1 MKRKLNY
8 KVFILAVVVASL
20 NFGMTSASADEKL
33 DRIKNIFEQNSNQDS
48 NTVKNSEPNTEK
60 KPVEKAVE
68 QNVEKN
74 TIEKEPED
82 NVDNVDDDEDDEE
95 TKQEESN
102 REKVT
107 LVENYKE
114 EYKTYEEIMGD
125 EHFFY
130 SSVGNGGWTDKKVHI
145 EFPAKMKVKVKKDGA
160 TYKYVK
166 GKDFTKKGTYYFTLE
181 VKDDKGKVLT
191 ANFHFRIQPKP
202 KKTLE
207 ELKAE
212 EELKN
217 KEELKKIA
225 EYEKRLEDFTRN
237 LSGSDMGKN
246 MIPNMGDFLD
256 NHENSNGNSLENS
269 LENSQEKPEADKENS
284 ETEKK
289 EEPDVGDINK
299 DQITRELEEIE
310 QNESDTKIMDEKGEI
325 KEEEIKKLIGKLDE
339 KEKQAAEKEEV
350 TFDTSSGLFKN
361 SLKSGDVFLT
371 NVANGSITN
380 QSVMIARSDTLT
392 FKLFR
397 DGKLVEDFNPG
408 SYLEVAGSYVL
419 YPDSEA
425 LSFKVAYKEIKPV
438 FTFRIIGS
446 SPVRDLGVLPLS
458 PDVKLI
464 DIQINGK
471 SYTDAAFGKTGQMLK
486 LWKDGNYKITT
497 TDKGGEH
504 ILDVTLDR
512 VSPKF
517 QVTLLENQA
526 QVKYLSD
533 DIVGFELYK
542 DKTLEKEGESIDIIE
557 GAGTYRLVVTD
568 RAGNR
573 SESVFSIKY
582 QINQAAVIAIVIVL
596 ILLIAGIFFF
606 KRMNKTVKVR

>member
-1 MKRKLNY
+1 MKRKLRY
-8 KVFILAVVVASL
+8 KVFILAVVAAS
-20 NFGMTSASADEKL
+20 FQVGMTSASADDKL
-33 DRIKNIFEQNSNQDS
+33 DRIKNIFEQNSNQDN
-48 NTVKNSEPNTEK
+48 NTVKNSEQNTEK
-60 KPVEKAVE
+60 SPIEKAAE
-68 QNVEKN
+68 SNIEKN
-74 TIEKEPED
+74 IIEKESED
-82 NVDNVDDDEDDEE
+82 NIDDEDDEE
-95 TKQEESN
+95 TESKEQN
-102 REKVT
+102 TEKVS

-160 TYKYVK
+160 AYKYVK

-202 KKTLE
+202 KKTPE

-217 KEELKKIA
+217 KAELDKIA
-225 EYEKRLEDFTRN
+225 EYEKRLEDFTRG

-246 MIPNMGDFLD
+246 MIPNMGDLLD
-256 NHENSNGNSLENS
+256 SNGNNPENNM
-269 LENSQEKPEADKENS
+269 ENGAKSSSEKSEADKGDL

-289 EEPDVGDINK
+289 EEPDIGDINN

-325 KEEEIKKLIGKLDE
+325 KEEEIKKLIGKIDE
-339 KEKQAAEKEEV
+339 KEKHAAEKEEV
-350 TFDTSSGLFKN
+350 TFDTGSGFFKN
-361 SLKSGDVFLT
+361 ALKSGDVFLT

-380 QSVMIARSDTLT
+380 QSVMIAKSDTLT
-392 FKLFR
+392 FKLFK

-408 SYLEVAGSYVL
+408 SYLEEAGSYAL

-425 LSFKVAYKEIKPV
+425 LSFKAAYKEIKPV

-446 SPVRDLGVLPLS
+446 SPVRDLGILPLS
-458 PDVKLI
+458 PDTKLI

-486 LWKDGNYKITT
+486 LWKDGSYKITT

-504 ILDVTLDR
+504 TLDVTLDR
-512 VSPKF
+512 VSPKL

-533 DIVGFELYK
+533 DIVHFELYK
-542 DKTLEKEGESIDIIE
+542 DKTLETEGESIDIIE
-557 GAGTYRLVVTD
+557 GAGTYRLIVTD

-573 SESVFSIKY
+573 SEATFSIKY
-582 QINQAAVIAIVIVL
+582 QINQAAVIAIVIVIIL
-596 ILLIAGIFFF
+596 IIAGVFFF